1 MQRHKMKI
9 LLTISII
16 FFTTLVAENNY
27 STKSNWLLETKTD
40 EQKFQKIQKQL
51 RGFDL
56 AMVEVGYRFNSFYF
70 AIKDKNYD
78 LAHYQLDKIKKA
90 IENGIERRPKRK
102 NNSEMMFLNTQYKAM
117 SQVLSAKDSQEIQK
131 EYVNTKRLCNAC
143 HRAEKVPFI
152 EVVDP
157 KYRWQPIR

>member
-1 MQRHKMKI
+1 MKI
-9 LLTISII
+9 IFIIYII

-27 STKSNWLLETKTD
+27 STKSNWLLETKTN
-40 EQKFQKIQKQL
+40 EQKFKKIQKQY

-102 NNSEMMFLNTQYKAM
+102 SNSETMFLDTQYKAM
-117 SQVLSAKDSQEIQK
+117 SEALSTKNSQQIEK
-131 EYVNTKRLCNAC
+131 EYINTKQLCNAC
-143 HRAEKVPFI
+143 HTAEKVPFI
-152 EVVDP
+152 HVTDP
-157 KYRWQPIR
+157 RYRWQPIQ